1 MLARATSALDGRS
14 SSLGYGYTVTSG
26 SGGGFAITG
35 ERARQA
41 LKATRKVALWLVAI
55 GLALRL
61 AWLVLVRA
69 LLAPLDLGEASAA
82 AGALARTG
90 TLADAFA
97 PGSGPTAHLMPV
109 TVTIAGAVQNALGDP
124 GALLL
129 SLWTLA
135 LLAGTWLLARALFA
149 EAGWRPAALLAGLA
163 LLALLPGHIVQ
174 EVADFR
180 VWEGGLA
187 TLLALANLWLIV
199 TLDKREAIAAQ
210 PLLLGAA
217 LAAFTFFVSP
227 TTGLA
232 VDACWAWL
240 ALRRLPLPRV
250 LGFAGVAAAAL
261 ALVLAPWVLRN
272 AQVMGSPILLRDN
285 FGLEVAMAN
294 YPGAL
299 DPADPR
305 AETLARARGIHPYQ
319 NPPALARLRAAGGEA
334 AYSRTLGRETWAWAA
349 THPLDFAR
357 LALRHYRQFYFPDRW
372 QGALTNWAAFPTL
385 RIEMI
390 RLVSAFGLLGLAVG
404 LVRRRRHYELFALYL
419 ALAGLPYAL
428 VMPIP
433 RYSYAIWPLLAFLAG
448 QLITESYA
456 ALQRR
461 GRNSMV
467 VK

>member
-1 MLARATSALDGRS
+1 
-14 SSLGYGYTVTSG
+14 
-26 SGGGFAITG
+26 
-35 ERARQA
+35 
-41 LKATRKVALWLVAI
+41 LWLVAL

-82 AGALARTG
+82 AGALARAG

-97 PGSGPTAHLMPV
+97 PGSGPTAHLMPA
-109 TVTIAGAVQNALGDP
+109 TVTIAGAVQAAFGDS

-149 EAGWRPAALLAGLA
+149 EAGWRPAALLGGLG

-187 TLLALANLWLIV
+187 TLLALANLWMIV
-199 TLDKREAIAAQ
+199 TLDKRKTIAPQ

-217 LAAFTFFVSP
+217 LSAFTFFVSP

-240 ALRRLPLPRV
+240 ALHRLPLRR
-250 LGFAGVAAAAL
+250 LLAFAGIAAAAL
-261 ALVLAPWVLRN
+261 ALVLVPWVLRN

-285 FGLEVAMAN
+285 FGLEIAMAN

-305 AETLARARGIHPYQ
+305 AETLARARAIHPYQ
-319 NPPALARLRAAGGEA
+319 NPQVLARLRTAGGEA
-334 AYSRTLGRETWAWAA
+334 AYSRALGRETWAWAA
-349 THPLDFAR
+349 AHPLDFAR

-372 QGALTNWAAFPTL
+372 QGALTNWAAFPML

-404 LVRRRRHYELFALYL
+404 LVRRRRHYGLFAIYL

-433 RYSYAIWPLLAFLAG
+433 RYAYVAWPLLAFLAAR
-448 QLITESYA
+448 LALDAFT

-461 GRNSMV
+461 GRDPMV
-467 VK
+467 VQ